1 MTVADTSRN
10 LLLQVSTGAG
20 WYLVR
25 VRDLTRGTTHDYREL
40 AEVMQLLRELTSTA
54 DSDAED
60 SQPLTTTRTGPDTS
74 Q

>member
-25 VRDLTRGTTHDYREL
+25 VRDLTRGTTHDYSEL
-40 AEVMQLLRELTSTA
+40 ADVMQLLRELTSA
-54 DSDAED
+54 SEYPED
-60 SQPLTTTRTGPDTS
+60 EGQQPE
-74 Q
+74 

>member
-25 VRDLTRGTTHDYREL
+25 VRDLTRGTTHDYSEL
-40 AEVMQLLRELTSTA
+40 ADVMQLLSELTSA
-54 DSDAED
+54 SEHPED
-60 SQPLTTTRTGPDTS
+60 EGQQPE
-74 Q
+74 